1 MSAGARTRAAARAR
15 LGPRTL
21 LAALALAGLAAL
33 VVWAV
38 SELTPF
44 GTPSGPAN
52 GVVKTLVFK
61 RHAANAVNGVTY
73 DLRGLDTL
81 GEELILFVAA
91 LGSSV
96 LLRHGRES
104 DEVER
109 KRAGNEPGPRT
120 ADALRAYGTAL
131 VGPLVVLGVYVVTHG
146 HLTPGGGFQGGV
158 ILAAGL
164 LLAYAAGQVVALER
178 VEPTTLVEVTDATG
192 AMAYALVA
200 VGGLVFASAALY
212 NFLPL
217 GTTGQLLSSGTILV
231 LSCAVGVEVTG
242 AVALILTELLDQTLL
257 VGRE

>member
-1 MSAGARTRAAARAR
+1 VSVQPRAALSAVVLVA
-15 LGPRTL
+15 
-21 LAALALAGLAAL
+21 LAAV

-52 GVVKTLVFK
+52 AVTRTLVHE
-61 RHAANAVNGVTY
+61 RHAANAVNGITY

-91 LGSSV
+91 LGSAV
-96 LLRHGRES
+96 LLRHGRGE
-104 DEVER
+104 DVER
-109 KRAGNEPGPRT
+109 QRGDEEPGPPT
-120 ADALRAYGTAL
+120 ADALRVAGAVL
-131 VGPLVVLGVYVVTHG
+131 VGPLIVLGAYVVTHG

-178 VEPTTLVEVTDATG
+178 VEPTALVEVADATG
-192 AMAYALVA
+192 ALAYALVA

-212 NFLPL
+212 NFLPF
-217 GTTGQLLSSGTILV
+217 GTTGQFLSSGTILV
-231 LSCAVGVEVTG
+231 LSTAVGVEVTG
-242 AVALILTELLDQTLL
+242 ATALILTELLDQTLL
-257 VGRE
+257 VRGE